1 LFYKDWT
8 SYYIRDQIPKLY
20 QCRFETWDEG
30 KKCYLCSPGCSPW
43 PAAAWSPVRLGLVRC
58 APASLYSSYCA
69 ARRRPGCLVASTR
82 SGSRRRRHS
91 LLADD
96 VEPGPPPARLVSQSA
111 ALCLSPPRGPRALVA
126 SDLVR
131 LGLSRLQ
138 SQSGQVT
145 PALVKA
151 SMY

>member
-1 LFYKDWT
+1 MRPPARL
-8 SYYIRDQIPKLY
+8 IQ
-20 QCRFETWDEG
+20 
-30 KKCYLCSPGCSPW
+30 KCYLCSPGCSPW

-96 VEPGPPPARLVSQSA
+96 VEPGPPPVRLVSQSA
-111 ALCLSPPRGPRALVA
+111 AQRPQRPCRVGLGQARPLQTPVPVRSGHARTGQSVDVLDLRLVGR
-126 SDLVR
+126 SV
-131 LGLSRLQ
+131 
-138 SQSGQVT
+138 
-145 PALVKA
+145 
-151 SMY
+151 